1 MKNKYTNYK
10 DVHDN
15 IEYQYKEDG
24 TQESN
29 KKWSKLTNK
38 TTIN

>member
-1 MKNKYTNYK
+1 MKNKYTNYE

-29 KKWSKLTNK
+29 KKWNKLTNK